1 MTAQV
6 DHEVD
11 TPKYKS
17 VRFLT
22 RRSKIR
28 TLVRHPRPPP
38 RSPCRSC
45 ALSDDL
51 SPPAPHAP
59 SRWPDRQWAPAAFAR
74 RPQRARPLIQVLAPP
89 LSRPTRRCGL
99 SFNGRHASRDRHGA
113 VDSASTGGMHLATDT
128 ALWTQ
133 LQRAACNLTAPRSL
147 RAPPAPPAALPA
159 SRPPR
164 EHSMESRGSHPED

>member
-113 VDSASTGGMHLATDT
+113 VDSASTGCMQPHG
-128 ALWTQ
+128 
-133 LQRAACNLTAPRSL
+133 
-147 RAPPAPPAALPA
+147 AALA
-159 SRPPR
+159 SGATGATGGATGVATAEGALHGVQRQPPGR
-164 EHSMESRGSHPED
+164 LGSAHLRNP